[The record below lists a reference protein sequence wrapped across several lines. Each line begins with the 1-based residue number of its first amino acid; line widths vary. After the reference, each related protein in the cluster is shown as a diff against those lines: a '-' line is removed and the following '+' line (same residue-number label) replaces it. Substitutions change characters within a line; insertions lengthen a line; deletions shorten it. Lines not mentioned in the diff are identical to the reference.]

1 MSNSIDTSPLAL
13 IVEDD
18 ETSAMIFAQAM
29 QMANYT
35 SQIAADG
42 QEALETLAHSTPD
55 LVILDMHLPQVAG
68 EDVLAYIRS
77 TDRLQDIRVI
87 VTTADASMPLHL
99 EHKAN
104 LILLKPVSFHQ
115 LRTLSQRLHP

>member
-1 MSNSIDTSPLAL
+1 MSDVPHTSLLAL

-29 QMANYT
+29 QMANYH
-35 SQIAADG
+35 SQIVADG
-42 QEALETLAHSTPD
+42 QEALESLAHTTPD
-55 LVILDMHLPQVAG
+55 LVILDMHLPRVSG

-87 VTTADASMPLHL
+87 VATADASIPLHL
-99 EHKAN
+99 KHKAN

-115 LRTLSQRLHP
+115 LRALSQQLHP